1 MIGFLL
7 AAPHSGSG
15 KTVMTCALL
24 ALLQRHGHSPC
35 AFKCGPD
42 YIDPMFHR
50 SVLGLPS
57 HNLDL
62 FLSNE
67 DCVKKMYARYSQN
80 HGSAVVEGVM
90 GFYDGLGGTTTRASA
105 WHLADTL
112 DLPVLLVIRPRGAS
126 LTLAAQINGL
136 KNFRPNS
143 HMAGIL
149 LNDCSPMLAKSLS
162 PMLERETGLPVLGSL
177 PHLEDA
183 VFGSRHLG
191 LYTADEITDLQERIA
206 LCADA
211 LEKSLDWERLEA
223 LCGRPAPCPGAVSLP
238 EAVTRIAVA
247 NDEAFCFTYAETLDS
262 LRDAGAELVDFSPLH
277 DDALPENIGG
287 LYLPG
292 GYPEL
297 YAGALSQ
304 NTSMR
309 ASIRTAVGGGLPTVA
324 ECGGFLYLGQTLEGE
339 DGQAYP
345 MAGVL
350 PGKGEKQARLVRF
363 GYAELSAK
371 EDSLLFQAGETV
383 PIHEFHY
390 WDSTHNGADFTARK
404 PLTGRS
410 WACGFAS
417 PSLYAAFPHLSFA
430 GSPDLARRFAEAAE
444 NYQKECNNE
453 KV

>member
-1 MIGFLL
+1 MIQFLL

-24 ALLQRHGHSPC
+24 SLLQKRGLDPC

-62 FLSNE
+62 FLSQE
-67 DCVKKMYARYSQN
+67 EPVKNSYARYAQG

-90 GFYDGLGGTTTRASA
+90 GFYDGLGGTTDRASA

-112 DLPVLLVIRPRGAS
+112 DLPVLLVIRPKGAS

-143 HMAGIL
+143 RLAGIL

-162 PMLERETGLPVLGSL
+162 PMLEQETGLPVLGSL
-177 PHLEDA
+177 PHLPEA

-191 LYTADEITDLQERIA
+191 LYTADEITDLRERID
-206 LCADA
+206 LCAEA
-211 LEKSLDWERLEA
+211 LAQTLDWERLES
-223 LCGRPAPCPGAVSLP
+223 LCSRPAPVCPALAVCEPL
-238 EAVTRIAVA
+238 TRIAVA
-247 NDEAFCFTYAETLDS
+247 RDEAFCFTYAETLDN
-262 LRDAGAELVDFSPLH
+262 LRDAGAEIVPFSPLH
-277 DDALPENIGG
+277 DKALPKNIGG

-297 YAGALSQ
+297 YAEALSE
-304 NTSMR
+304 NTSMLGAIR
-309 ASIRTAVGGGLPTVA
+309 ASVSSGLPVVA
-324 ECGGFLYLGQTLEGE
+324 ECGGFLYLGQTLEGS
-339 DGQAYP
+339 DGQP
-345 MAGVL
+345 HTMAGVL
-350 PGKGEKQARLVRF
+350 PGKGEKKDRLVRF
-363 GYAELSAK
+363 GYAELTAK
-371 EDSLLFQAGETV
+371 QDSLLLKAGESV

-390 WDSTHNGADFTARK
+390 WDSTDNGAAFLARK
-404 PLTGRS
+404 PLSGRS
-410 WACGFAS
+410 WSCGFAS
-417 PSLYAAFPHLSFA
+417 QSMYAAFPHLMFDSRL
-430 GSPDLARRFAEAAE
+430 SARFVQAAQAYLE
-444 NYQKECNNE
+444 EHNHETI
-453 KV
+453 

>member
-1 MIGFLL
+1 
-7 AAPHSGSG
+7 
-15 KTVMTCALL
+15 MTCAML
-24 ALLQRHGHSPC
+24 ALLQKRGLAPC

-62 FLSNE
+62 FLSGE
-67 DCVKKMYARYSQN
+67 DRVKSAYARYAQN

-112 DLPVLLVIRPRGAS
+112 NLPVLLVIRPKGAS

-136 KNFRPNS
+136 KKFRPNS
-143 HMAGIL
+143 HLAGIL

-162 PMLERETGLPVLGSL
+162 PMLTQETGLPVLGSL
-177 PHLEDA
+177 PHLPEA

-191 LYTADEITDLQERIA
+191 LYTAGEITDLRDRIDR
-206 LCADA
+206 CADA
-211 LEKSLDWERLEA
+211 LEKTLDWERLEQ
-223 LCGRPAPCPGAVSLP
+223 LCSSPAPGFRAADVPKPIA
-238 EAVTRIAVA
+238 RIAVA
-247 NDEAFCFTYAETLDS
+247 KDEAFCFTYAETLDA
-262 LRDAGAELVDFSPLH
+262 LNDAGAEPVAFSPLH
-277 DDALPENIGG
+277 DSALPEAIGG
-287 LYLPG
+287 VYLPG

-297 YAGALSQ
+297 YARELSQ
-304 NTSMR
+304 NVSMLE
-309 ASIRTAVGGGLPTVA
+309 SVRTAVVSGLPTVA

-339 DGQAYP
+339 DGKIHP

-350 PGKGEKQARLVRF
+350 PGTGEKKDRLVRF
-363 GYAELSAK
+363 GYAELTAK
-371 EDSLLFQAGETV
+371 QDSLLLHAGETV

-390 WDSTHNGADFTARK
+390 WDSTDNGADFTACK

-410 WACGFAS
+410 WECGFAS
-417 PSLYAAFPHLSFA
+417 PTLYAAFPHLSFA
-430 GSPDLARRFAEAAE
+430 GNPDLARRFAIAARAYRE
-444 NYQKECNNE
+444 VIKNE